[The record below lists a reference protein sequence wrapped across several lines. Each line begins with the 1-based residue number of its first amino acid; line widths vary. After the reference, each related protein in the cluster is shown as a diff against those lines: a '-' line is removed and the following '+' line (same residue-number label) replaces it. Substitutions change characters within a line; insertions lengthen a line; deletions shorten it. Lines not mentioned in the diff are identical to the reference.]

1 MFTGIIEDLGK
12 VVRLTMKGAD
22 ALLEVETAIDLKEVS
37 LGDSIAVNGACLT
50 VTAKSAA
57 TFTADVSAE
66 SLARTTLGR
75 LQAGHRV
82 NLEKSLRAGGF
93 LGGHFVLGHVDGT
106 GRILNKTQ
114 KSGSM
119 IFAIESDEAL
129 SRYIVEKGSIAVD
142 GISLTV
148 NRLEKGRFYVNII
161 PHTAAQTTLVGK
173 KEADLVNIET
183 DILGKYV
190 EKLLQSSRG
199 IDKDFLAEHGFI
211 K

>member
-1 MFTGIIEDLGK
+1 MFTGIIEGSGK

-22 ALLEVETAIDLKEVS
+22 AILEVEAAIDLGEVG

-50 VTAKSAA
+50 VTSKTAG

-66 SLARTTLGR
+66 SLSKTTLKT
-75 LQAGHRV
+75 LQAGNPV
-82 NLEKSLRAGGF
+82 NLEKSLRIGGF
-93 LGGHFVLGHVDGT
+93 LGGHFVLGHVDGI
-106 GRILNKTQ
+106 GRILSKTQ
-114 KSGSM
+114 KSGSI
-119 IFAIESDEAL
+119 IFAIEAAEPW
-129 SRYIVEKGSIAVD
+129 SRYIVEKGSVAVD

-148 NRLEKGRFYVNII
+148 NKLEKGRFYVNII
-161 PHTAAQTTLVGK
+161 PHTAVHTTLVGK
-173 KEADLVNIET
+173 KEAQWVNIET

-190 EKLLQSSRG
+190 EKLLQTPRG